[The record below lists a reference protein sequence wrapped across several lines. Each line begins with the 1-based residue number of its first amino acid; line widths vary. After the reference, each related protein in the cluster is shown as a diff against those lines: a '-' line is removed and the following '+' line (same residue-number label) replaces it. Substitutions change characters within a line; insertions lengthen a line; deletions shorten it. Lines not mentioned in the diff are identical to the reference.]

1 MQPRD
6 EEKTVEELESE
17 LALTNEL
24 ITQLETRIATLPH
37 NDIGSIM
44 RETMEELLGQLRRME
59 ENSHRLMRLRQK
71 TESEGGRQ
79 NGDH

>member
-6 EEKTVEELESE
+6 EEKTLEELESE

-37 NDIGSIM
+37 NDIRRII
-44 RETMEELLGQLRRME
+44 RETKEELQGQLRQME